1 MAICGSGGGPCA
13 AGVPDAPVPGAG
25 CAGCGCPSAS
35 VKSRPSAICPPINRK
50 KFVVTSAQ
58 RICSGDWS
66 ARGTVAR
73 PVLTAPS
80 SSNTPA
86 VPLRR
91 SRKLALEGGEA
102 LKLGFRLVDAR
113 HRGAAGVDG
122 AQFFEH
128 ARGAVAQ
135 VEEVGVGEREV
146 FDIALPHVRNSEG
159 QPVWVLVRKRPQ
171 QHGVGY
177 AEDGRAGSDPQR
189 DGDDSGSGKHWT
201 LGQGPRRVREVSQQH
216 PCTSGIQDS
225 SRKLASKEAA

>member
-13 AGVPDAPVPGAG
+13 AGVADAPAPGAG

-66 ARGTVAR
+66 SRGTVAR

-91 SRKLALEGGEA
+91 SRKLALESGKSLTLRLRMSEIA
-102 LKLGFRLVDAR
+102 KASRSGFL
-113 HRGAAGVDG
+113 
-122 AQFFEH
+122 
-128 ARGAVAQ
+128 
-135 VEEVGVGEREV
+135 
-146 FDIALPHVRNSEG
+146 
-159 QPVWVLVRKRPQ
+159 WKRPQ

-189 DGDDSGSGKHWT
+189 DGDDSGGGKHGT
-201 LGQGPRRVREVSQQH
+201 LRQGPRRVREVSQQH
-216 PCTSGIQDS
+216 PSTSGIQDS